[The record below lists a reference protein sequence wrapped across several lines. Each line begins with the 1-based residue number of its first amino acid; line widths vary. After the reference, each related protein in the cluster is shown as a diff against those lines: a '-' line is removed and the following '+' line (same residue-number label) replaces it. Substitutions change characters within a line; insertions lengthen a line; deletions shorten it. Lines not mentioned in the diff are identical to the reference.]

1 MFLQVDNIELFV
13 RRIFMSE
20 LPRVGGQAV
29 IEGVMMRGPKKY
41 AVAIKKYNG
50 NILLDKGEVKS
61 IKDDI
66 KILNLFI
73 LRGIVAFFESI
84 MLGMKTLI
92 FSADYFDIEEKSV
105 EDKFVVSK
113 EEEIAVENREK
124 IDKQQD
130 WAVFIAV
137 ILAIVFCIGI
147 FFILPTFVAS
157 RFFNNVD
164 PADRIWFN
172 VVEGSIRIVLFF
184 VYLFFVS
191 LLKDVRRVFE
201 FEGAEHK
208 TINCN
213 EDRKELT
220 VENVKKYSKLHPR
233 CGTSFLFIVM
243 IISII
248 VFSFVSSENLIIT
261 ILARI
266 LLLPIVAG
274 ISYEIITFFGK
285 LKGTLGKILTMPGMW
300 FQCFTTREPDDL
312 QIFIAITALKAAL
325 YE

>member
-1 MFLQVDNIELFV
+1 
-13 RRIFMSE
+13 MSK

-61 IKDDI
+61 IKDSI
-66 KILNLFI
+66 KIFNLFI
-73 LRGIVAFFESI
+73 LRGIVAFFESLI
-84 MLGMKTLI
+84 LGMKTLI
-92 FSADYFDIEEKSV
+92 FSADYLDMEEKSAA
-105 EDKFVVSK
+105 DKFVVSK

-130 WAVFIAV
+130 WAVFIAIV
-137 ILAIVFCIGI
+137 FAIVFCIGM
-147 FFILPTFVAS
+147 FFILPTFIAS
-157 RFFNNVD
+157 RLFNNVD
-164 PADRIWFN
+164 VVDRIWFN

-184 VYLFFVS
+184 IYLFLIS
-191 LLKDVRRVFE
+191 LMKDIRRVFE
-201 FEGAEHK
+201 YHGAEHK
-208 TINCN
+208 TINCF
-213 EDRKELT
+213 ESGMELT
-220 VENVKKYSKLHPR
+220 VENVKKHSKLHPR

-243 IISII
+243 LISIV
-248 VFSFVSSENLIIT
+248 VFSFVSSENLIVA

-266 LLLPIVAG
+266 LLLPIIAG
-274 ISYEIITFFGK
+274 ISYEIITLFGK
-285 LKGTLGKILTMPGMW
+285 LKGKLGKVLTMPGMW

-325 YE
+325 DE

>member
-1 MFLQVDNIELFV
+1 
-13 RRIFMSE
+13 MSK

-61 IKDDI
+61 VRDNV

-73 LRGIVAFFESI
+73 LRGIVSFFESI
-84 MLGMKTLI
+84 ILGMKTLI
-92 FSADYFDIEEKSV
+92 FSADYFDMEEKSTA
-105 EDKFVVSK
+105 DKFVVSK
-113 EEEIAVENREK
+113 EEEIAVESREK
-124 IDKQQD
+124 INRQQD
-130 WAVFIAV
+130 WAVFIAIV
-137 ILAIVFCIGI
+137 FAIVFCIGI
-147 FFILPTFVAS
+147 FFILPTFIAS

-164 PADRIWFN
+164 TTDRIWFN
-172 VVEGSIRIVLFF
+172 LTEGSIRLVLFF
-184 VYLFFVS
+184 VYLFLVS
-191 LLKDVRRVFE
+191 LMKDIRRVFE
-201 FEGAEHK
+201 YHGAEHK
-208 TINCN
+208 TINCF
-213 EDRKELT
+213 EDGAELT

-243 IISII
+243 LISII
-248 VFSFVSSENLIIT
+248 VFSFISSENLIIT

-266 LLLPIVAG
+266 LLLPVVAG

-285 LKGTLGKILTMPGMW
+285 LKGKLGKILAMPGMW

-325 YE
+325 DE